1 MFRINTNTL
10 STNGQHNLFQ
20 TARDLKTRMER
31 LSSGLRINRA
41 ADDAAGLTAA
51 EGMRSQLAGLRTSN
65 DNISRSISL
74 LQTADSSLGQIAN
87 MFTRLK
93 ELAVQASDG
102 TLNSTNRAAIVTE
115 ATELVTEIERLS
127 ENAKYN
133 GIDLINDENG
143 VGLTFFVGD
152 GSSPVGVQLITFLSR
167 GIDVEDSAITGDAS
181 ATNFAGTVAAT
192 TAGVITGTAT
202 TLITQGLR
210 AGDAVELGGTN
221 RRLTIGSVNGELA
234 ATFDMTLEGRISVS
248 DENSLSLIGV
258 GTHFTQQVKLA
269 ADTIVVTLADGTT
282 ETLAIA
288 SINSDTHI
296 TLSAAVGTG
305 DTFTDLKGTLVM
317 GAAPAGVTLANVDGG
332 RIGTGYI
339 GADQLEFEVAEL
351 ATQGGA
357 LDQVSKLDAAL
368 AQIASLR
375 AQGGSVQNR
384 MEYSQ
389 AAVQTT
395 IEQTASAESVI
406 RDADFAA
413 EASALTR
420 SQILAQTGASM
431 LSQANVLPQLALTLL
446 Q

>member
-1 MFRINTNTL
+1 MFRINTNVL
-10 STNGQHNLFQ
+10 AINGQRNLGQ
-20 TARDLKTRMER
+20 TARDLNTRMER

-65 DNISRSISL
+65 DNISRGISL
-74 LQTADSSLGQIAN
+74 LQTADSSLSQIAN

-143 VGLTFFVGD
+143 IALTFFVGD
-152 GSSPVGVQLITFLSR
+152 GSASTQVVEFLSR

-221 RRLTIGSVNGELA
+221 RRLTIDSVNGELA

>member
-1 MFRINTNTL
+1 MFRINTNVL
-10 STNGQHNLFQ
+10 AINGQRNLGQ
-20 TARDLKTRMER
+20 TARDLNTRMER
-31 LSSGLRINRA
+31 LSSGLRINSS

-65 DNISRSISL
+65 DNISRGISL
-74 LQTADSSLGQIAN
+74 LQTADSSLSQIAN
-87 MFTRLK
+87 MFTRMK

-127 ENAKYN
+127 ENATYN

-143 VGLTFFVGD
+143 IALTFFVGD
-152 GSSPVGVQLITFLSR
+152 GSASTQVVEFLMR
-167 GIDVEDSAITGDAS
+167 GLDVEDSAITGDAS
-181 ATNFAGTVAAT
+181 GTTFAGTVAAT
-192 TAGVITGTAT
+192 TVGVITGTAT
-202 TLITQGLR
+202 TLVTQGLR

-282 ETLAIA
+282 ETLTID
-288 SINSDTHI
+288 SIDSDTHI
-296 TLSAAVGTG
+296 TLAAAVGTG

-317 GAAPAGVTLANVDGG
+317 GAAPAGVTLDNVDGG

>member
-143 VGLTFFVGD
+143 IALTFFVGD
-152 GSSPVGVQLITFLSR
+152 GSASTQVVEFLSR

-192 TAGVITGTAT
+192 TVGVITGTAT
-202 TLITQGLR
+202 TLVTQGLR

-431 LSQANVLPQLALTLL
+431 LSQANILPQLALTLL

>member
-1 MFRINTNTL
+1 MFRINTNVL
-10 STNGQHNLFQ
+10 AINGQRNLGQ
-20 TARDLKTRMER
+20 TARDLNTRMER
-31 LSSGLRINRA
+31 LSSGLRINSS

-65 DNISRSISL
+65 DNISRGISL
-74 LQTADSSLGQIAN
+74 LQTADSSLSQIAN
-87 MFTRLK
+87 MFTRMK

-127 ENAKYN
+127 ENATYN

-143 VGLTFFVGD
+143 IALTFFVGD
-152 GSSPVGVQLITFLSR
+152 GSASTQVVEFLMR
-167 GIDVEDSAITGDAS
+167 GLDVEDSAITGDAS
-181 ATNFAGTVAAT
+181 GTTFAGTVAAT
-192 TAGVITGTAT
+192 TVGVITGTAT
-202 TLITQGLR
+202 TLVTQGLR

-221 RRLTIGSVNGELA
+221 RRLTIDSVNGELA

-282 ETLAIA
+282 ETLTID
-288 SINSDTHI
+288 SIDSDTHI
-296 TLSAAVGTG
+296 TLAAAVGTG

-317 GAAPAGVTLANVDGG
+317 GAAPAGVTLDNVDGG